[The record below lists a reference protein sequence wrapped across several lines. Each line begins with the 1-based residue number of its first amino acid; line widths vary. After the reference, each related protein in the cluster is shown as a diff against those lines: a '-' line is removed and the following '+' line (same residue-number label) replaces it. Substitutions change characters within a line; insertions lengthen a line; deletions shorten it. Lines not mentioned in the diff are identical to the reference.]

1 MHAVESTT
9 EVNPQMTGGN
19 YVDVSLHV
27 VVMCATDTI
36 MVSILAYNPSHNFS
50 HFIIDY
56 VS

>member
-19 YVDVSLHV
+19 YVDVSLRV

-50 HFIIDY
+50 HFITDY